1 MPYAKSCKITSDIKL
16 EGCRRECGEGGWGH
30 VIYHVYTDGREVETF
45 RPDEEDYTALAAFWK
60 RSGGSVIPFER
71 GEQEE
76 SGVFALRP
84 GESRRVF
91 AADGAGL
98 IAGIRCRTKE
108 YRREDVSAL
117 WLRAV
122 WDGHG
127 QADLELPFGCLFG
140 NELGYHGG
148 RCLLAGMSAEGSYY
162 NEMLMPYTASAELTV
177 TNRGTRDVVF
187 ERFTVRHTTEYADF
201 YREHPAGY
209 FRAAPYYA
217 RRHTEGADSVIADI
231 HGSGHIVGAV
241 ITGFGEGPEGYASCE
256 GDVRVHID
264 GVRTPQIESDGSES
278 YTCYGWGFT
287 SPPEYNPSSGYDGR
301 SPASTDWSMARFMT
315 GDCYPF
321 LESVRFG
328 IESGEDNRAN
338 CLEHSGAVLYYGQDE
353 ASERENGFTCA
364 DGTPVTLTSYFEGD
378 DDETPVTLTG
388 RYPRAGCAFRAAVPT
403 GTAAVILRRVSDQEK
418 GRQKAAVFV
427 DGERVTEY
435 PWYVAD
441 HNPCKRWLEDEF
453 VIPARYVRGKEAVTV
468 RVAPE
473 DAGEGLTWNLFGLE
487 LFAVLENKGEMTQ

>member
-1 MPYAKSCKITSDIKL
+1 
-16 EGCRRECGEGGWGH
+16 
-30 VIYHVYTDGREVETF
+30 
-45 RPDEEDYTALAAFWK
+45 
-60 RSGGSVIPFER
+60 
-71 GEQEE
+71 
-76 SGVFALRP
+76 
-84 GESRRVF
+84 
-91 AADGAGL
+91 
-98 IAGIRCRTKE
+98 
-108 YRREDVSAL
+108 
-117 WLRAV
+117 
-122 WDGHG
+122 
-127 QADLELPFGCLFG
+127 
-140 NELGYHGG
+140 
-148 RCLLAGMSAEGSYY
+148 MSAEGSYY
-162 NEMLMPYTASAELTV
+162 NEMPMPYTASAELTV

-241 ITGFGEGPEGYASCE
+241 ITGFGGGPEGYAICE

-278 YTCYGWGFT
+278 YVCYGWGFT

-301 SPASTDWSMARFMT
+301 SPASTDWSMVRFMT

-321 LESVRFG
+321 LDGVRFG
-328 IESGEDNRAN
+328 FESGEDNRTN
-338 CLEHSGAVLYYGQDE
+338 YLEHSGAVLYYGQDE
-353 ASERENGFTCA
+353 ARRRRTAALRVGDDASERENGFTCA

-388 RYPRAGCAFRAAVPT
+388 RYPRTGCAFRMDVPPGAAYML
-403 GTAAVILRRVSDQEK
+403 LRRVSDQEK

-473 DAGEGLTWNLFGLE
+473 DAGGGPHLE
-487 LFAVLENKGEMTQ
+487 PVRSADVCGAGE

>member
-1 MPYAKSCKITSDIKL
+1 
-16 EGCRRECGEGGWGH
+16 
-30 VIYHVYTDGREVETF
+30 
-45 RPDEEDYTALAAFWK
+45 
-60 RSGGSVIPFER
+60 
-71 GEQEE
+71 
-76 SGVFALRP
+76 
-84 GESRRVF
+84 
-91 AADGAGL
+91 
-98 IAGIRCRTKE
+98 
-108 YRREDVSAL
+108 
-117 WLRAV
+117 
-122 WDGHG
+122 
-127 QADLELPFGCLFG
+127 
-140 NELGYHGG
+140 
-148 RCLLAGMSAEGSYY
+148 MSAEGSYY

-278 YTCYGWGFT
+278 YVCYGWGFT

-301 SPASTDWSMARFMT
+301 SPASTDWSMVRFMT

-338 CLEHSGAVLYYGQDE
+338 YLEHSGAARRGRGLGAGKRLYLRGRN
-353 ASERENGFTCA
+353 AGNA
-364 DGTPVTLTSYFEGD
+364 DQL
-378 DDETPVTLTG
+378 L
-388 RYPRAGCAFRAAVPT
+388 
-403 GTAAVILRRVSDQEK
+403 
-418 GRQKAAVFV
+418 
-427 DGERVTEY
+427 
-435 PWYVAD
+435 
-441 HNPCKRWLEDEF
+441 
-453 VIPARYVRGKEAVTV
+453 
-468 RVAPE
+468 
-473 DAGEGLTWNLFGLE
+473 
-487 LFAVLENKGEMTQ
+487 